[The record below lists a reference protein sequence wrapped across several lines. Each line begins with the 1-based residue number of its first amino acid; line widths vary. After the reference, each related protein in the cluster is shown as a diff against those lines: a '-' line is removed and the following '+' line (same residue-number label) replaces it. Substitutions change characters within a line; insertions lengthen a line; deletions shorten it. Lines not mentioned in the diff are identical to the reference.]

1 MAFNALAAALGIS
14 ASESVG
20 IYQPDGGFVHN
31 RVIAFNQNILDQ
43 GVPVFGEG
51 QFRNPVAENQRLL
64 AVNAAQFGV
73 NNPSEFLTNYA
84 IRYTDPLQDAL
95 RSLRE
100 QLAPEVMS
108 NNSSFV
114 QYAVYGFTDAFLAMD
129 NPLDVRRA
137 VGADFTTV
145 GNTSKTLA
153 SAKMP
158 EIGLAVEID
167 EEEELL
173 DGDWQQRKVAWLLGI
188 LDRTELRSSLAL
200 AVAGATN
207 VNKTWD
213 ATAGK
218 DPDQDIATEINAM
231 QIPPSNI
238 WIGAGAWIKRMLAH
252 RAQNTAGGFASASLT
267 PEGVGGLLN
276 ADVQV
281 PRNRYASGAG
291 VTSQIMGSV
300 VLLFSAMPGMSRD
313 DFSNLKTFFAPAR
326 NGQRR
331 AVWIRQVGDKRWRIV
346 VSTGKRLVA
355 LTSTIG
361 LETITVS

>member
-1 MAFNALAAALGIS
+1 MIPNLRPGPQALAFNVLATMLGIAPQESFEIHKADDNFTPGRVLAFNAS
-14 ASESVG
+14 
-20 IYQPDGGFVHN
+20 
-31 RVIAFNQNILDQ
+31 
-43 GVPVFGEG
+43 
-51 QFRNPVAENQRLL
+51 QFS
-64 AVNAAQFGV
+64 VNA
-73 NNPSEFLTNYA
+73 PSEFLTNYA
-84 IRYTDPLQDAL
+84 VRYSDPLQQAL
-95 RSLRE
+95 QSLRE

-108 NNSSFV
+108 NNSAFV

-129 NPLDVRRA
+129 NPLDVRRG

-145 GNTSKTLA
+145 GNTSKNLA
-153 SAKMP
+153 TQKMP
-158 EIGLAVEID
+158 EIGLAIEVD

-173 DGDWQQRKVAWLLGI
+173 DADWQQRKVAFLLGI
-188 LDRTELRSSLAL
+188 LDRTELRQALAL

-207 VNKTWD
+207 VAKTWD
-213 ATAGK
+213 ASAGK

-238 WIGAGAWIKRMLAH
+238 WVGPGAWIKRMLAH

-276 ADVQV
+276 ASVEI

-291 VTSQIMGSV
+291 VTSQIMGSI
-300 VLLFSAMPGMSRD
+300 VLMFSAMSGMSRD
-313 DFSNLKTFFAPAR
+313 DFSNLKTFVAPAR

-331 AVWIRQVGDKRWRIV
+331 AVWVRQVGDKRWRIA

-355 LTSTIG
+355 LTSAIG
-361 LETITVS
+361 LETMTIS